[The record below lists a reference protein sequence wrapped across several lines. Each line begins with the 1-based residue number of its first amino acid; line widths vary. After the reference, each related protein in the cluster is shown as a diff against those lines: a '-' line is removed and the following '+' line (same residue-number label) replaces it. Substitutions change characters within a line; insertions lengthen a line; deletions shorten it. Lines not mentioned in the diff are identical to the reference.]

1 MDLQI
6 RRQLIWYVL
15 IWTYIVH
22 YSQLLID
29 AYKIILL
36 DPLSRCINDKIDIYV
51 LEAKDFDSH
60 IIYPPS
66 ADSTSEDVQVHN
78 ANKLLHFVGNGVVG
92 AETRQ
97 DSPLYIKSDKVLSL
111 AVPFQPITSVFHE
124 HGDQS
129 KEASVLQFVH
139 GLAHKIQCIPYKGS
153 CLTVTHQIY
162 AHRTIPHLLV
172 QDIKITNP
180 TDEDVI
186 LSTERGGLSK
196 WLTSV
201 VYTKK

>member
-1 MDLQI
+1 MFN
-6 RRQLIWYVL
+6 
-15 IWTYIVH
+15 H
-22 YSQLLID
+22 FLL
-29 AYKIILL
+29 LTFHTVL

-66 ADSTSEDVQVHN
+66 ADSTSDDVQVQN